1 MNFMM
6 NEITGSSEAEVHE
19 DTTSQIDF
27 EVLHPENALLKRFQN
42 SLKQLL
48 ETKLRNI
55 NDDIYG
61 AVNRIY

>member
-1 MNFMM
+1 MM
-6 NEITGSSEAEVHE
+6 NEITGSSETDVYE

-27 EVLHPENALLKRFQN
+27 EVLHPENPLLKRFQN

-48 ETKLRNI
+48 EIKLRNI

-61 AVNRIY
+61 AVNCIY